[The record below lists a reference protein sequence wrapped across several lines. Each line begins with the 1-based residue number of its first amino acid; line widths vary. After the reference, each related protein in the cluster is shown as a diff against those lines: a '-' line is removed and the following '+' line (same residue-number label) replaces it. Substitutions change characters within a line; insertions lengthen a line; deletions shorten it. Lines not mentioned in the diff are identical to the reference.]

1 MISDHGTNH
10 DPHAATA
17 VDRRALVAEL
27 MSASSDSVE
36 AEPASTVILL
46 GRLCRAV
53 AEYMSAA
60 GVAVSLVSDAG
71 SAGVVASS
79 SELSS
84 TLDELQFSLGEGP
97 SRDTYSLRRPVLIA
111 DLGSSEGQSW
121 PIYTAGALESGVHGV
136 FAFPLHVGAATFGVF
151 TIYRSSPGALNGRHL
166 AMALTFA
173 ERATEILLTADS
185 APDGALHPGVESALS
200 YRAEIYQAQ
209 GSVTVQLGISLAEAL
224 IRMRAYAFSHD
235 HSLSELAAL
244 ILSGE
249 IVLESVT
256 D

>member
-53 AEYMSAA
+53 
-60 GVAVSLVSDAG
+60 AG

>member
-79 SELSS
+79 SELSRV
-84 TLDELQFSLGEGP
+84 GM
-97 SRDTYSLRRPVLIA
+97 RPTPECRWRIHRPR
-111 DLGSSEGQSW
+111 SEIRS
-121 PIYTAGALESGVHGV
+121 
-136 FAFPLHVGAATFGVF
+136 VG
-151 TIYRSSPGALNGRHL
+151 
-166 AMALTFA
+166 
-173 ERATEILLTADS
+173 
-185 APDGALHPGVESALS
+185 
-200 YRAEIYQAQ
+200 
-209 GSVTVQLGISLAEAL
+209 
-224 IRMRAYAFSHD
+224 
-235 HSLSELAAL
+235 
-244 ILSGE
+244 
-249 IVLESVT
+249 
-256 D
+256 